1 MRGRVIA
8 VAAALTAALAVYVL
22 RESGRPDRSSGGPD
36 AARATPP
43 MILAGDPSAAPSPS
57 LRNVF
62 EYVSAGSRPAAPVP
76 STAAVAPVAP
86 AALAPPAAPP
96 VRLVG
101 LLRRG
106 AQVKVALAIT
116 GETVV
121 LASGESAGGYTVM
134 AIDEDEGVRVRTPDG
149 STIVLVPTPDR

>member
-8 VAAALTAALAVYVL
+8 VAALAAVLAFYLL
-22 RESGRPDRSSGGPD
+22 REAGGPGPAPGGPD
-36 AARATPP
+36 TARTGPP
-43 MILAGDPSAAPSPS
+43 VTLVGDPSAAPSPS

-62 EYVSAGSRPAAPVP
+62 EYVSAASRPALPAPRM
-76 STAAVAPVAP
+76 AVAPVASAAMAFSP
-86 AALAPPAAPP
+86 APPP

-106 AQVKVALAIT
+106 AQVKAALALM
-116 GETVV
+116 GETIV

-149 STIVLVPTPDR
+149 STIVLVPTPDQ

>member
-8 VAAALTAALAVYVL
+8 VAALAAVLAFYLL
-22 RESGRPDRSSGGPD
+22 REAGGPGPGSGGPES
-36 AARATPP
+36 ARTRPSVT
-43 MILAGDPSAAPSPS
+43 LAGDPPAAPSPS

-62 EYVSAGSRPAAPVP
+62 EYVSAASRPAAPAP
-76 STAAVAPVAP
+76 TMAVAPVASAAMASSP
-86 AALAPPAAPP
+86 APPP

-106 AQVKVALAIT
+106 AQVKAALALM

-121 LASGESAGGYTVM
+121 LASGESAGGYTVL

>member
-8 VAAALTAALAVYVL
+8 VAALTAALAFYLL
-22 RESGRPDRSSGGPD
+22 REAGGPDRSSGGPD

-43 MILAGDPSAAPSPS
+43 LTLVGDPSAAPSPS

-62 EYVSAGSRPAAPVP
+62 AYVSAASRPAAPAP
-76 STAAVAPVAP
+76 STAAVAP
-86 AALAPPAAPP
+86 AALASPPAPP

-106 AQVKVALAIT
+106 AQVKAALAIT